1 MMAARSGRSYITDI
15 LLEGGVIDLDI
26 QENVRSWYSQ
36 LSHNTSLHSTC
47 IITQHGLPARIVLSL
62 LILIVY
68 YDTCIHC
75 YSSSLSI
82 VCIICSNHCP
92 EKCQLCSLCLLTILD
107 YSSGCLHLTRMC
119 AYRQLTMS
127 NNTMHTEAR
136 DLGEMRYTSWTVQD
150 G

>member
-1 MMAARSGRSYITDI
+1 MMAARSGRSVITDI

-68 YDTCIHC
+68 
-75 YSSSLSI
+75 
-82 VCIICSNHCP
+82 
-92 EKCQLCSLCLLTILD
+92 
-107 YSSGCLHLTRMC
+107 
-119 AYRQLTMS
+119 RQLTMP
-127 NNTMHTEAR
+127 NNTMYTEAR
-136 DLGEMRYTSWTVQD
+136 DLGGRRCTS
-150 G
+150 